1 MTRQI
6 QKVIDVRR
14 EIRQV
19 AVLGAGVMGSQI
31 AAHMANAGL
40 PVMLFELPGN
50 DADKN
55 AHVHKALQGL
65 TQLKPTPLASP
76 STGHAIQAAN
86 YDQHLNQLS
95 HCDLVIEAITERL
108 DWKQNLYNMVVP
120 QLSAHTI
127 LATNTSGLSLCKL
140 VEGLPEHVQERFCG
154 VHFFNPPRYMHLLEL
169 IPHDNVLPEVL
180 DKLEGFFTSA
190 LGKGVIRARDTSGFI
205 ANRVGIFSMMT
216 VIHHAERLGL
226 AFDLVD
232 KLTGPGIG
240 RPKSATFR
248 TADVVGLDTF
258 AHVVR
263 TLEQTTRDDPWNKFY
278 KVPAWILE
286 LIEQGA
292 LGQKTRLGIYQKK
305 NNEIHVLDPEIQDY
319 RRVRS
324 TLDDEVRRILLEPRV
339 AEKYDALLRC
349 QHPQAEF
356 LISIFLDMF
365 HFCAFH
371 LEHIAHSA
379 RDIDLALRWGYGWA
393 KGPFE
398 IWQAAGWQRVA
409 SQIDEYVS
417 AGRAMSDTPLPDW
430 VTDPKRESV
439 HNAAGSWSALEGR
452 MVPRSNHPVYQRQL
466 FPELL
471 IGEKPRSSQT
481 VFETDAVRL
490 WHTGDGLCV
499 LSFKTKLHTVSSNVL
514 EGMLQAIEHA
524 EKGFKAL
531 ILWQVETPFC
541 AGANL
546 MEIRQAIHA
555 EAFDD
560 LRHTVQRF
568 QQTSMALKHSW
579 VPTVAAVQGV
589 ALGGGCEFV
598 LHCDRV
604 VAGLDSYLG
613 LVEAGVGLVP
623 AGGGC
628 KELALRTAA
637 AAKDGELFPIIAR
650 FYERV
655 ALAKVSSSAEQARD
669 WGYLQVADKVVLN
682 PHDILHVAKH
692 EALALF
698 ESGYRPP
705 LRRHDIAVAGEPGV
719 ATLRARLV
727 NMLEGGF
734 ISDHDYE
741 IGTRLAVIMCGG
753 EVDPGSRVSEQWLLH
768 LELENFLELLKTD
781 KTRLRIEH
789 MLEQGKPLRN

>member
-1 MTRQI
+1 
-6 QKVIDVRR
+6 
-14 EIRQV
+14 
-19 AVLGAGVMGSQI
+19 
-31 AAHMANAGL
+31 
-40 PVMLFELPGN
+40 
-50 DADKN
+50 
-55 AHVHKALQGL
+55 LQGL
-65 TQLKPTPLASP
+65 TQLKPTPLASS
-76 STGHAIQAAN
+76 STVQAIQAAN

-95 HCDLVIEAITERL
+95 RCDLVIEAITERL

-120 QLSAHTI
+120 HLSAHAI
-127 LATNTSGLSLCKL
+127 LATNTSGLSLRKL
-140 VEGLPEHVQERFCG
+140 MESLPKRVQERFCG

-169 IPHDNVLPEVL
+169 IPHDSVRPEVL
-180 DKLEGFFTSA
+180 YTLEGFFTSA

-205 ANRVGIFSMMT
+205 ANRVGIFSMMA

-226 AFDLVD
+226 ALDLVD

-263 TLEQTTRDDPWNKFY
+263 TLEQTTKDDPWNKFY
-278 KVPAWILE
+278 KVPAWIHG

-292 LGQKTRLGIYQKK
+292 LGQKTRLGIYKKK

-324 TLDDEVRRILLEPRV
+324 KLDDEVRRILLEPRV
-339 AEKYDALLRC
+339 SEKFDALLRY

-356 LISIFLDMF
+356 LLSIFLDLF

-371 LEHIAHSA
+371 LEHIADSA
-379 RDIDLALRWGYGWA
+379 RDIDLALRWGYGWTR
-393 KGPFE
+393 GPFE

-409 SQIDEYVS
+409 SQITEYVS
-417 AGRAMSDTPLPDW
+417 GGKAMSDIPLPDW
-430 VTDPKRESV
+430 VNDSKRDIV
-439 HNAAGSWSALEGR
+439 HSTTGSWSALEGR
-452 MVPRSNHPVYQRQL
+452 MVPRSKHPVYHRQL
-466 FPELL
+466 FPDLL
-471 IGEKPRSSQT
+471 IGEKPRSSET

-490 WHTGDGLCV
+490 WHTGDGICV
-499 LSFKTKLHTVSSNVL
+499 LSFKTKLHTVSSDVL
-514 EGMLQAIEHA
+514 EGTLQAIEHA

-531 ILWQVETPFC
+531 ILWQTETPFC

-546 MEIRQAIHA
+546 MEIREAVHA
-555 EAFDD
+555 EAFDE
-560 LRHTVQRF
+560 LSHTVQKF

-613 LVEAGVGLVP
+613 LVEVGVGLVP

-628 KELALRTAA
+628 KELALRAA
-637 AAKDGELFPIIAR
+637 AEAKGGEPFPILAR

-655 ALAKVSSSAEQARD
+655 ALGKVSNSAEQARD
-669 WGYLQVADKVVLN
+669 WGYLQAADKVVLN
-682 PHDILHVAKH
+682 PHEILHVAKH

-705 LRRHDIAVAGEPGV
+705 LCRHDIAVAGEPGV

-753 EVDPGSRVSEQWLLH
+753 EVDPGSRVSEEWLLH
-768 LELENFLELLKTD
+768 LEIEGFLELLKTD
-781 KTRLRIEH
+781 KTRLRIKH